1 MLRSLKIRTKIRIAF
16 VFIAIA
22 AVSVIGYLAYS
33 SGKSAHEEEAFKK
46 LTAIREMKAGQIEAY
61 FQLISDQVITL
72 SEDRMT
78 IAAMRGFEDGF
89 RFVAS
94 ELDYSPLG
102 NRSDTARNRDLLR
115 R

>member
-1 MLRSLKIRTKIRIAF
+1 MLRNLKIRTKIRIAF
-16 VFIAIA
+16 AFIAIA
-22 AVSVIGYLAYS
+22 AVSVVGYLAYS

-72 SEDRMT
+72 SEDRMM

-89 RFVAS
+89 RFIARDR
-94 ELDYSPLG
+94 DYSP
-102 NRSDTARNRDLLR
+102 SEMESIQ
-115 R
+115 